1 MCGTVCVRAPKCM
14 RVCLFLV
21 RGPHVL
27 CLQVMTSSSLVSAV
41 ADNSLQLIVPA
52 SLVELPTG
60 TSAFEHPTS
69 SLGRP
74 IDDTHEAQSVCE
86 ASQCA
91 GGIQVAP
98 GPWPWAASVPAPL
111 TRDGASTSDSESL
124 GNDEMAKLVTALLQ
138 VVAMP
143 VTVHD
148 GEDLRELQL
157 RFEGQSQGGR

>member
-1 MCGTVCVRAPKCM
+1 MCGTVCVHAPKCM

-60 TSAFEHPTS
+60 TSTFEHPTAG
-69 SLGRP
+69 LGRP
-74 IDDTHEAQSVCE
+74 IDDTPEAQSVCG

-91 GGIQVAP
+91 GGMLQVAP

-124 GNDEMAKLVTALLQ
+124 GNDEMGSL
-138 VVAMP
+138 
-143 VTVHD
+143 
-148 GEDLRELQL
+148 
-157 RFEGQSQGGR
+157 